1 MNIGELFETKVEEKI
16 EPVIK
21 VGETGDDTK
30 LAREIG
36 SYVVTPMIEGY
47 LDDFLEHFTDTFL
60 TSQTEIGVWISGY
73 FGSGKSHFAKI
84 AALVAENRVLAG
96 TSAADRF
103 AARIPPDAP
112 RRGSLERSLKRLP
125 QCDTTVLAF
134 NLNTLADNK
143 LRPLPQLLLSE
154 YYKWCGYSTN
164 FIYAR
169 VIEAQLDREGKLAA
183 LHAAFERRAHKSWSE
198 AQQNPTFYS
207 KAMYEAVVEVAP
219 DSFPDVRAVQQAL
232 DHAKQGEL
240 YNVGFLVDTILT
252 DLQRRR
258 DRTHRPQRL
267 MLVLDESGQWI
278 ESDQGRLSQLQ
289 ALIEEAAIKG
299 QGQIW
304 IVVTTHGDMGS
315 ILKEAQALQSDM
327 KKIEGRFRFKFALT
341 TENIEQVLADRLFR
355 KKVAGRETLRNIYA
369 ERGGVLR
376 GLGELA
382 DSVQSLPTCTQ
393 DSFPV
398 YYPFFPYQIHVIPDL
413 VKALRSRGGRGEQLS
428 GSTRTLLAI
437 SQDILR
443 DGRRKYIHEPV
454 GQLVSFD
461 EVYHNLAG
469 EAEISPDVRT
479 DLSRVRDKVPGSTEW
494 TTPVAEVLYLLR
506 ELSYVPRTAANLARL
521 LVRSVDED
529 IPTVLARVEPELE
542 RLIKAKLVARNGDEY
557 EFLTG
562 ERRTFEDEVGATEE
576 QQYRSR
582 AEREV
587 GLRQRF
593 VGTPAKPEWRSWF
606 KVEEIAFEGHNFPFA
621 LWIDGARVGRE
632 APVSIHVFTPLADR
646 NLHEIE
652 SQSLREEAKN
662 SVFLV
667 SGRIVRFAEELARFL
682 AMAEVIQRWKDDPRR
697 SEDAK
702 KLAYEHEGDSL
713 AKLKRRIADHLSE
726 GLRTGNLVFRGSARH
741 LAVAANK
748 GSLADALRAE
758 IADYWPSI
766 YPNFSRMPV
775 RIENE
780 ERAIKDAL
788 AGDPP
793 ATKDAADLKLYDK
806 AGKLDPNGPLISA
819 LRVHLDAAG
828 RRGQRLHGRELLE
841 FFENPEY
848 GWDGNAIRVG
858 VAAMIRA
865 GLVKVLV
872 GKRALQ
878 DPKDPKDPA
887 LLEEL
892 RLTKRFAAVELE
904 LTVVEVPPEVLT
916 ETRQFLMKELKQ
928 RKLDETPAA
937 LSIAAGT
944 LAQTLSQQAETIRL
958 WSDTAGVTLPKAYE
972 DGVVAWKEVLDLQ
985 GPSERVLKIY
995 ATRPVLSA
1003 GHAAIRHL
1011 TDFITKHR
1019 DLFRAM
1025 DQFIK
1030 QLTAIEHHIPDGH
1043 ALRKFLDEHGAAIA
1057 SGTLTDAE
1065 PWKQIVALHGQAHSE
1080 LPAFLAPWRDEA
1092 RSLLEGALAGLPE
1105 ELARRKLEARE
1116 AEFSGPVR
1124 QLLADLDR
1132 ERAPSAVI
1140 ALPEFARRCVR
1151 NLELSLKAATP
1162 RDDDDE
1168 VYDPEDDDSGGGCGG
1183 GGGEPRPRTRR
1194 LHAAGR
1200 VRNVADW
1207 EALRDR
1213 LDAQVR
1219 QILAEGFEVE
1229 LEG

>member
-47 LDDFLEHFTDTFL
+47 LDDFLEHFTDTFM

-84 AALVAENRVLAG
+84 AALLAENRVLAG

-103 AARIPPDAP
+103 TGRIPPDAP

-134 NLNTLADNK
+134 NLNTLADSK
-143 LRPLPQLLLSE
+143 QRPLPQLLLSE
-154 YYKWCGYSTN
+154 YYKWRGYSTN
-164 FIYAR
+164 FIFAR
-169 VIEAQLDREGKLAA
+169 VIEVQLDREGKLAD
-183 LHAAFERRAHKSWSE
+183 LHAAFERRARKSWSE
-198 AQQNPTFYS
+198 AQKNPAFFG

-219 DSFPDVRAVQQAL
+219 DRFPNVAAVQHAL
-232 DHAKQGEL
+232 DQAKQGEI
-240 YNVGFLVDTILT
+240 YNVSFLVDTILT
-252 DLQRRR
+252 DLQLRREQR
-258 DRTHRPQRL
+258 RRPQRL

-355 KKVAGRETLRNIYA
+355 KKVTGRETLKAIYA

-382 DSVQSLPTCTQ
+382 DTAQTMPVCTEE
-393 DSFPV
+393 SFPV

-443 DGRRKYIHEPV
+443 DGRRKYINEAV

-469 EAEISPDVRT
+469 EGEVSPDVRT
-479 DLSRVRDKVPGSTEW
+479 DLSRIRDKVPGCTEW
-494 TTPVAEVLYLLR
+494 TTPVAEVLFLLR
-506 ELSYVPRTAANLARL
+506 ELPYVPRTAPNLARL
-521 LVRSVDED
+521 LVRNVDED

-542 RLIKAKLVARNGDEY
+542 RLIRAKLVARNGDEY

-593 VGTPAKPEWRSWF
+593 VGTAAKPEWRSWF
-606 KVEEIAFEGHNFPFA
+606 KIEEIAFAGHNFPFA
-621 LWIDGARVGRE
+621 LWIDGVRVGRE

-646 NLHEIE
+646 NLHEVE
-652 SQSLREEAKN
+652 SQSLREDAAN
-662 SVFLV
+662 SIFLV
-667 SGRIVRFAEELARFL
+667 SGRRSRFAEELARFL
-682 AMAEVIQRWKDDPRR
+682 AMAEVIQRWKSDPRR
-697 SEDAK
+697 SDDAK
-702 KLAYEHEGDSL
+702 KLAHEHEGDSL
-713 AKLKRRIADHLSE
+713 EKLKRRIVDHLGE
-726 GLRTGNLVFRGSARH
+726 GLRTGNLVFRGSARL
-741 LAVAANK
+741 LAIAANK
-748 GSLADALRAE
+748 SSLADALRAE
-758 IADYWPSI
+758 IAEFWPTL

-788 AGDPP
+788 AGEPP

-806 AGKLDPNGPLISA
+806 AHKLDPNGPLIST
-819 LRVHLDAAG
+819 LRVQLDAAG

-841 FFENPEY
+841 FFENPPY

-858 VAAMIRA
+858 IAAMIRA

-878 DPKDPKDPA
+878 DPKEPA
-887 LLEEL
+887 LLDEL
-892 RLTKRFAAVELE
+892 RLARRFAAVELE
-904 LTVVEVPPEVLT
+904 LTVVEVPPEVLN
-916 ETRQFLMKELKQ
+916 ETRLFLMKELKQ

-944 LAQTLSQQAETIRL
+944 LAQSLVQQAGTIRL
-958 WSDTAGVTLPKAYE
+958 WSDTAGVALPKAYE
-972 DGVVAWKEVLDLQ
+972 DGVVAWQEVHDLQ
-985 GPSERVLKIY
+985 GPSERVLKIH
-995 ATRPVLSA
+995 AMRPVLSA

-1011 TDFITKHR
+1011 TDFTTKHR
-1019 DLFRAM
+1019 ELFRTM
-1025 DQFIK
+1025 DDLVK
-1030 QLTAIEHHIPDGH
+1030 QLTAIEHHIADGH
-1043 ALRKFLDEHGAAIA
+1043 ALRNFLDEHGAAIA
-1057 SGTLTDAE
+1057 SGTLTNAE
-1065 PWKQIVALHGQAHSE
+1065 PWKQIVALYGHANSE
-1080 LPAFLAPWRDEA
+1080 LPAFLAPWREEA
-1092 RSLLEGALAGLPE
+1092 RGLLDAALNGLPA
-1105 ELARRKLEARE
+1105 ELERRKLSARE
-1116 AEFSGPVR
+1116 AEFAGPVR

-1132 ERAPSAVI
+1132 ERAPSGVI
-1140 ALPEFARRCVR
+1140 ALPDIARRCIR
-1151 NLELSLKAATP
+1151 NLDLSLKAATP
-1162 RDDDDE
+1162 RDDDDDE
-1168 VYDPEDDDSGGGCGG
+1168 ISDPEEDDGGGGCGG
-1183 GGGEPRPRTRR
+1183 GGTGDAQPGPRRVR
-1194 LHAAGR
+1194 AAGPIR
-1200 VRNVADW
+1200 SVADW

-1213 LDAQVR
+1213 LDTQVR
-1219 QILAEGFEVE
+1219 QLLADGFEVE